1 MAVAAVACD
10 DEPRARERE
19 PNEERKQLDEG
30 LANVERGS
38 RLPAKRLRGGF
49 RSVRSLFA
57 RRCDDDLPFASPLYR
72 KPLFTLKEVTPGK
85 V

>member
-38 RLPAKRLRGGF
+38 RLLAKRLRGGF

-72 KPLFTLKEVTPGK
+72 KTPLYP
-85 V
+85 